1 MRNYDAHEH
10 IIIRF
15 KIHCCEKFDDGR
27 EKMERTVV
35 SAGER
40 VGGLSTTV
48 PFLGADIVVTRESRV
63 ESVAD
68 RTRVNT

>member
-10 IIIRF
+10 IIITLRF
-15 KIHCCEKFDDGR
+15 IAVR
-27 EKMERTVV
+27 SLMERTVI

-48 PFLGADIVVTRESRV
+48 SFLGADIVVTRESRV